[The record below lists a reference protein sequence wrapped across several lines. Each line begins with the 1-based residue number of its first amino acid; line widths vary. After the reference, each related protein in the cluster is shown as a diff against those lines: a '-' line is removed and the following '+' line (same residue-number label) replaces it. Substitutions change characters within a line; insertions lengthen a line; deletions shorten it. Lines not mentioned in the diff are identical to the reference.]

1 MFKALIK
8 MNLRQMFSTMFQRSR
23 NKKSSTLMTAGI
35 VLLALY
41 VVGCLFLL
49 FGMLFGA
56 LCMPLNTA
64 GLDWLYF
71 AVMGIVGIL
80 LSFIG
85 SVMVTKAQLY
95 DAKDN
100 ELLLSMPIAPRNILA
115 GRLLALLL
123 LNYVYQSFVMIP
135 AGFIYGR
142 IVGFSVAQELSLIVV
157 FLLLP
162 FISLTLSCILGW
174 VLAVVSSRIPMRH
187 IVSLIVFVAF
197 MGAYFYVYS
206 QITVYMQWLLN
217 HGADLAEAVR
227 KSLFP
232 VYQLGMA
239 VGEGNLLSLLLFV
252 LCTVIPAAL
261 VAVVLTKSFIRIA
274 TAKHSQV
281 KVKYKEGTLKAGGI
295 KKALFKKELSR
306 FGTSSMYMMNAAIGS
321 IFTLLLT
328 AAAMIKWKDLMPYLQ
343 KVPAQYYGVGGA
355 MILAGLVSMNFVSAP
370 SISLEGKN
378 LWIVKTLPVPAI
390 EILLAKVKLHVV
402 IGEVPAIVA
411 GIILNV
417 LLPMDILSRLMIFV
431 LPFCFNVAVGF
442 LGIILNLRF
451 PKLDWVNETAAVKQ
465 GMSPFLSMILAMA
478 FIAAPAAGYIA
489 LFAFGMSCGFF
500 MIVHCIILAAASA
513 GMYFYLK
520 ENGSRRFMEL

>member
-8 MNLRQMFSTMFQRSR
+8 MNLRQMFSAMFQRSR
-23 NKKSSTLMTAGI
+23 NKKSSALLTVGI
-35 VLLALY
+35 VLLAIY

-56 LCMPLNTA
+56 LCLPLTKA

-85 SVMVTKAQLY
+85 SVMMTKSQLY

-100 ELLLSMPIAPRNILA
+100 ELLLSMPIAPGNILA
-115 GRLLALLL
+115 GRLLSLLL

-135 AGFIYGR
+135 AGVIYG
-142 IVGFSVAQELSLIVV
+142 IMVGFSVTQEISFIVV

-187 IVSLIVFVAF
+187 IVSLIIFVAF
-197 MGAYFYVYS
+197 MGGYFYVYS
-206 QITVYMQWLLN
+206 KITVYMQWLLN

-232 VYQLGMA
+232 IYHLGVA
-239 VGEGNLLSLLLFV
+239 VGEGNLLSLLLFM
-252 LCTVIPAAL
+252 LCTIIPAVV
-261 VAVVLTKSFIRIA
+261 VAVVLTKSFIHIA
-274 TAKHSQV
+274 TTKHSQA
-281 KVKYKEGTLKAGGI
+281 KVKYKEGALKTGGI
-295 KKALFKKELSR
+295 RNALFKKELSR
-306 FGTSSMYMMNAAIGS
+306 FGTNSMYMMNAAIGS

-328 AAAMIKWKDLMPYLQ
+328 AAAVIKWKDIMPYVQ
-343 KVPAQYYGVGGA
+343 KIPEQYYGVAGA
-355 MILAGLVSMNFVSAP
+355 MVLAGLLSMNFISAP
-370 SISLEGKN
+370 SISVEGKN
-378 LWIVKTLPVPAI
+378 LWIAKTLPVPTI
-390 EILLAKVKLHVV
+390 ELLLAKVKLHVV
-402 IGEVPAIVA
+402 VGEVPSIAA
-411 GIILNV
+411 GILLNV
-417 LLPMDILSRLMIFV
+417 LLPMDILSRIMIFL
-431 LPFCFNVAVGF
+431 LPFCFNVTIGF
-442 LGIILNLRF
+442 LGIVLNLRF

-465 GMSPFLSMILAMA
+465 GLSPFLSMILAMV

-489 LFAFGMSCGFF
+489 LFVMGMSCGFF
-500 MIVHCIILAAASA
+500 MAVHCMILAAASA